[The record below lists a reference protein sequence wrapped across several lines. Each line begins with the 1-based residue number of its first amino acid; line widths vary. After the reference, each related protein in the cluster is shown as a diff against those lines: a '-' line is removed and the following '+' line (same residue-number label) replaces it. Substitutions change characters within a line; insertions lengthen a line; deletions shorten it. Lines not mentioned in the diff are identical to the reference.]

1 MATIMNTPMGVLEAE
16 EFDTKNKGIHVFLKR
31 GRDQYHLATVAFVP
45 EDERIHTTVYQGE
58 TEIETVHRGLP
69 EPEQNDYKVDPIEL
83 LDYLQKIHPGF
94 SSTLLDIKG
103 QLTRPEAPET
113 YCTEAEKDPEA
124 TGITLEELLEG
135 DEYLAEYSFT
145 SSYTASNCI
154 AAPESTDIA
163 GMLEETLHR
172 ILDHGGTEEDV
183 RLLMGAIRPTE
194 EEMLELEETGEY
206 VALDLGYV
214 IPGFITCFYEVN
226 PTSDDIQTEND
237 EVCQKYLNAY
247 RVFRNE
253 CEKEA
258 HGNKGAARILFFK
271 KAGAEVLAG
280 YYLFRY
286 RSKALT
292 QWIKQH
298 EEIELSGRDLE
309 TEIMLKHLFG
319 EPADPLLTSE
329 SLGNSRQIQFS
340 LAETDRKP
348 EEMLFVIE
356 KQEALNP
363 EQLYVSLTGYM
374 EMTSEL
380 RNILNV
386 QSDDLGSMMLNFV
399 EEDSRYRA
407 FVTDSCHK
415 TYASY
420 DVEKADFGKWEE
432 TITKLNPE
440 ILVSREE
447 TEAGI
452 VYSTVYQGEKKN
464 ICRITPKG
472 EILWDIGADMV
483 SDSLLK
489 EILLESKKRTKKSA

>member
-45 EDERIHTTVYQGE
+45 EDERLHTTVYQGE

-69 EPEQNDYKVDPIEL
+69 EPEQDDYKVNPIEL

-94 SSTLLDIKG
+94 GSTLLDIKG

-113 YCTEAEKDPEA
+113 YCTEAEEDPEA

-145 SSYTASNCI
+145 TSYTTSYCI
-154 AAPESTDIA
+154 AIPGDTDIS

-172 ILDHGGTEEDV
+172 ILEHGGTEEDV

-206 VALDLGYV
+206 VDLDLDYV

-226 PTSDDIQTEND
+226 PTSNDIQTEND
-237 EVCQKYLNAY
+237 EVCQKYLNTY
-247 RVFRNE
+247 RMFRNE
-253 CEKEA
+253 CEEEA

-271 KAGAEVLAG
+271 KAGAEELAG

-286 RSKALT
+286 RSKALK
-292 QWIKQH
+292 QWVKQH
-298 EEIELSGRDLE
+298 EEIELSRRDLE

-319 EPADPLLTSE
+319 EPADPLITSA

-340 LAETDRKP
+340 LEETDRNP
-348 EEMLFVIE
+348 EEMLFVIK
-356 KQEALNP
+356 KQEVLNP
-363 EQLYVSLTGYM
+363 EHLYVSLTGYM
-374 EMTSEL
+374 EMTPKL
-380 RNILNV
+380 RKVLNV
-386 QSDDLGSMMLNFV
+386 YSDDLGSKVMSFS
-399 EEDSRYRA
+399 EEDSRYRVMVRDA
-407 FVTDSCHK
+407 CHNTK
-415 TYASY
+415 AYY
-420 DVEKADFGKWEE
+420 DMEKADFLKWEE
-432 TITKLNPE
+432 SLITDKE
-440 ILVSREE
+440 VS
-447 TEAGI
+447 
-452 VYSTVYQGEKKN
+452 S
-464 ICRITPKG
+464 
-472 EILWDIGADMV
+472 V
-483 SDSLLK
+483 S
-489 EILLESKKRTKKSA
+489 A

>member
-45 EDERIHTTVYQGE
+45 EDERLHTTVYQGE

-69 EPEQNDYKVDPIEL
+69 EPEKADYKVDPIEL

-94 SSTLLDIKG
+94 GSTLLDIKG
-103 QLTRPEAPET
+103 QLIRQETRPKMPDVCCKEAKE
-113 YCTEAEKDPEA
+113 DPEA

-145 SSYTASNCI
+145 TSYTASNCI
-154 AAPESTDIA
+154 ASPGNTDIA

-206 VALDLGYV
+206 VDLDLGYV

-237 EVCQKYLNAY
+237 EVCQKYLNAC

-253 CEKEA
+253 CEEEA

-319 EPADPLLTSE
+319 EPADPMLTSE

-340 LAETDRKP
+340 LAEADRKP
-348 EEMLFVIE
+348 GEMLFVIE

-374 EMTSEL
+374 EMTPEL

-386 QSDDLGSMMLNFV
+386 HSDDLGSMTLKFV
-399 EEDSRYRA
+399 ENDSRYRA
-407 FVTDSCHK
+407 LVKDSCHN
-415 TYASY
+415 THASY
-420 DVEKADFGKWEE
+420 DMEKADFCKWEE
-432 TITKLNPE
+432 TIAKYEKAE
-440 ILVSREE
+440 I
-447 TEAGI
+447 A
-452 VYSTVYQGEKKN
+452 
-464 ICRITPKG
+464 
-472 EILWDIGADMV
+472 
-483 SDSLLK
+483 
-489 EILLESKKRTKKSA
+489 